1 MQKKWEEEKEVIDFV
16 KQHGTSSSEEDKA
29 EKTRNKEQKLYL
41 KLERKAKERY
51 WYNLKSLIIHGNG
64 LLSLLLIN
72 SFLMPRHV
80 RFTMF
85 FTNILLNFFWCA
97 LIYSNSRSELL
108 LPESVSYYQSILYSL
123 GFNESHSHCSKRP
136 LHRSYCTIWHND
148 CHVCVCRSLQDFGC
162 SSR

>member
-108 LPESVSYYQSILYSL
+108 LPDSVSHHQYQFIHFSL
-123 GFNESHSHCSKRP
+123 GFNKPHG
-136 LHRSYCTIWHND
+136 YC
-148 CHVCVCRSLQDFGC
+148 C
-162 SSR
+162 

>member
-1 MQKKWEEEKEVIDFV
+1 MQKKWEEEKEVIEFV

-29 EKTRNKEQKLYL
+29 EKNRNKEQKLYL

-64 LLSLLLIN
+64 FLSLLMIN
-72 SFLMPRHV
+72 SMLMPRHV

-97 LIYSNSRSELL
+97 LIYKNSRSELL
-108 LPESVSYYQSILYSL
+108 LPDTVSSI
-123 GFNESHSHCSKRP
+123 
-136 LHRSYCTIWHND
+136 I
-148 CHVCVCRSLQDFGC
+148 
-162 SSR
+162 